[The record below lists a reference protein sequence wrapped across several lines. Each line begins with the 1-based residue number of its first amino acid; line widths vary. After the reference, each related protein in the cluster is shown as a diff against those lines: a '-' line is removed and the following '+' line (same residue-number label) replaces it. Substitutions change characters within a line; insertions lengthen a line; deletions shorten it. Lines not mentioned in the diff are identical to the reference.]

1 MSLRDELQ
9 LALPIDVKIVNVDR
23 EANLNGL
30 DAVEV
35 TVTVP
40 GTGRTLTCTFARKN
54 GLTDE
59 QIAELVRRKLLSV
72 VKETL

>member
-1 MSLRDELQ
+1 MSLREELRSV
-9 LALPIDVKIVNVDR
+9 LPTESQILSIDR

-35 TVTVP
+35 IVSVP
-40 GTGRTLTCTFARKN
+40 GSLNGDLICTFARKN

-59 QIAELVRRKLLSV
+59 AIASLVAKKL
-72 VKETL
+72 KGII